1 MNGSDT
7 SRPAF
12 VTLDRRRFLTAAAAL
27 VAVGALPSRALA
39 LAGPYSF
46 RQGTLDII
54 VVSDGHL
61 VFPTSILAPDAPP
74 DALKKLLEAAGVTGT
89 EVKPDTNVTLVKA
102 GDETILFDTG
112 SGPNFQPTAGKLVA
126 NLDMAGIKPDSITKV
141 VFTHAHPDHIWG
153 TLGAGD
159 NLTFPKAAYYTAA
172 AEWNFWMDRDL
183 IKKVPEA
190 MQPFVTGAQKSL
202 TAVKDKVTMFKPG
215 DEVHAGIKVLDTP
228 GHTPG
233 HVSFEVPGKETLIIV
248 GDAVVAVPI
257 AFPHPEWRFG
267 FDTIPDLAIQTRKTF
282 LDRAATDKI
291 KMLGF
296 HWPYPGI
303 GYAEKQG
310 TGYAYVAAS

>member
-27 VAVGALPSRALA
+27 VAAGVLPSRALA

-46 RQGTLDII
+46 KQGALDIM

-61 VFPTSILAPDAPP
+61 VFPTSILAPDAPA
-74 DALKKLLEAAGVTGT
+74 DALKQLLDAAGVTGT
-89 EVKPDTNVTLVKA
+89 EIKPDTNVTLIRSGADTV
-102 GDETILFDTG
+102 LFDTG
-112 SGPNFQPTAGKLVA
+112 SGANFQPTAGKLVA
-126 NLDMAGIKPDSITKV
+126 NLAAAGIKPDSITKV

-153 TLGAGD
+153 TLGTDG
-159 NLTFPKAAYYTAA
+159 NLTFPKAAYYAAA
-172 AEWNFWMDRDL
+172 AEWNFWMDKDL
-183 IKKVPEA
+183 VTKVPEG
-190 MQPFVTGAQKSL
+190 MQPFVTGAQKNL
-202 TAVKDKVTMFKPG
+202 AAVKDKVTMFKPG
-215 DEVHAGIKVLDTP
+215 DEVHAGIKALDTP

-233 HVSFEVPGKETLIIV
+233 HVSFEVPGNEMLIIV
-248 GDAVVAVPI
+248 GDAVVAVPV

-303 GYAEKQG
+303 GYAEKKG
-310 TGYAYVAAS
+310 PGYAYVAAT